1 MESKRDK
8 LISVYVSEGELKRI
22 AECAD
27 VEKTSPNMWV
37 RRVVTDIARRA
48 VLHGSHENS
57 EPDGMPH
64 DLTPNKRHLPKIKK
78 F

>member
-1 MESKRDK
+1 
-8 LISVYVSEGELKRI
+8 VYVSEGELKRI

-57 EPDGMPH
+57 EPNGMPH
-64 DLTPNKRHLPKIKK
+64 D
-78 F
+78 

>member
-8 LISVYVSEGELKRI
+8 LISVYVSEGELQRI

-48 VLHGSHENS
+48 SCTDRTRTVSPMGC
-57 EPDGMPH
+57 GMTNTEQAPPGE
-64 DLTPNKRHLPKIKK
+64 DQEV
-78 F
+78 